1 MYVLHDICYM
11 QFKNKTIIYHN
22 LYYNNGKI
30 YKFTEAKLRESKT
43 KYTMRDINVPL
54 VGEIVQDDNNSSS
67 TDVEKTE

>member
-1 MYVLHDICYM
+1 MP
-11 QFKNKTIIYHN
+11 FKNKTITYHH

-30 YKFTEAKLRESKT
+30 CKFTEAKLRESKT

-54 VGEIVQDDNNSSS
+54 VGEIVQDDNKSSS

>member
-1 MYVLHDICYM
+1 
-11 QFKNKTIIYHN
+11 

-30 YKFTEAKLRESKT
+30 CKFTEAKLRESKT

-54 VGEIVQDDNNSSS
+54 VGEIVQDDNKPSS